1 MTTKEAREI
10 VAGMELSKETLEKV
24 EAILGVYTENDEI
37 PEEVLNNILLIMDSE
52 IDVQK
57 IVEEGDNNSVL

>member
-24 EAILGVYTENDEI
+24 ESILGVYTENDEI

-57 IVEEGDNNSVL
+57 IVEEGDSNSVL